1 MKSLCTTGLTFLLL
15 FSLSFAQTPQNP
27 QPSPQEIASD
37 DVVRISTSLVQTDV
51 VVTDKNDHIIPDLTL
66 ADFKLFENGKRQD
79 LKFMEFVSADAGPRI
94 EGSINIEG
102 NRIEPDAARNL
113 SARDLRRVF
122 AFVVDDLTIPFAD
135 LVSVRNLLADFVNN
149 QMRDGDLVAI
159 VRVVG
164 GRGLL
169 QQFTSD
175 KRLLRRAIT
184 EIRPTVS
191 PYSAFDNLP
200 PIEGSNPQPQQAAVG
215 DGGIAMPELAGVPD
229 VDAGDEGITRG
240 LRSLI
245 TLEMTGEVVNSM
257 KTLPGRKSLV
267 LISGGLPLYEASQN
281 QITIAGIPTPVAD
294 FSTYISNVSY
304 LLNQLTDRASRAG
317 VVINTLDIRG
327 LKASR
332 GVSLFTDPGNEGR
345 SALFGGG
352 GSDPNF
358 GRTANMGMFDNKSLD
373 TLSGH
378 LGLQALANAT
388 GGLSVTN
395 TSNFSEGL
403 DRILNRSNYY
413 LLAYTPTDSFDNK
426 FRKLEVKVER
436 PGARVYTR
444 AGYIAKADTPAG
456 QPKTKEQAIIR
467 AAMSP
472 LAKREVDVTGL
483 LQYRFL
489 PDNRADIDINML
501 INPNNF
507 NFKQE
512 SDGNYHT
519 AFDVVGFL
527 VNSMGK
533 SQGGFSQTVNASLS
547 PDDYK
552 RALTYGISYT
562 GHAQLPPG
570 MYQLRAVVRENESGL
585 VGTMSQFLEVPDL
598 ARKRL
603 TASSLFL
610 YAVDPTQGVKASPQ
624 PLTGLR
630 QLSRKQDLRY
640 AAIIYNPKASDGKM
654 QLQSHILISRAGKV
668 LFKEPDQPVAGSVQN
683 GQVAKIG
690 QFGLGKVQPGRLV
703 LTLVITDAQGD
714 KPEHTVV
721 RNIDFILVD

>member
-1 MKSLCTTGLTFLLL
+1 MKKLFTTGLTIVLL
-15 FSLSFAQTPQNP
+15 FSISLAQTP
-27 QPSPQEIASD
+27 QPSPQQPVAE

-51 VVTDKNDHIIPDLTL
+51 VVVDKNDHVIPDLTL

-79 LKFMEFVSADAGPRI
+79 LKFIEFVSADASPRI

-135 LVSVRNLLADFVNN
+135 LIGVRNLLSDFVNN
-149 QMRDGDLVAI
+149 QMSGGDLVAI
-159 VRVVG
+159 IRVVG

-175 KRLLRRAIT
+175 KQLLRRAIS
-184 EIRPTVS
+184 EINPVLT
-191 PYSAFDNLP
+191 PYSAFNNLP
-200 PIEGSNPQPQQAAVG
+200 AVEGNNPQPQQAASG
-215 DGGIAMPELAGVPD
+215 DGGIAMPEIAGMPD
-229 VDAGDEGITRG
+229 IDASDEGITRG
-240 LRSLI
+240 MRSLI
-245 TLEMTGEVVNSM
+245 TLQTTGDVVNSM

-267 LISGGLPLYEASQN
+267 LISGGLPLYEANQN

-294 FSTYISNVSY
+294 ASTYISNVSY

-358 GRTANMGMFDNKSLD
+358 GRAANMGQFDNKSLD

-388 GGLSVTN
+388 GGVSVIN
-395 TSNFSEGL
+395 TSNFGEGL
-403 DRILNRSNYY
+403 NRILNRSNYY
-413 LLAYTPTDSFDNK
+413 LLAYRPSESFDNK

-436 PGARVYTR
+436 PGTRVYTR
-444 AGYIAKADTPAG
+444 AGYIATADTPAG
-456 QPKTKEQAIIR
+456 QPKTKEQALIK

-472 LAKREVDVTGL
+472 LAKRDVDVTGL

-501 INPNNF
+501 INANNL

-519 AFDVVGFL
+519 TFDVVGFL

-562 GHAQLPPG
+562 GHAQLPAG
-570 MYQLRAVVRENESGL
+570 VYQLRTIVRENESGL

-598 ARKRL
+598 AKKRL

-610 YAVDPTQGVKASPQ
+610 YAVDPTQGIKASPL
-624 PLTGLR
+624 PLIGLR

-640 AAIIYNPKASDGKM
+640 AAIIYNPKANDSKM
-654 QLQSHILISRAGKV
+654 QLKSHILISRGGKV
-668 LFKEPDQPVAGSVQN
+668 LFREPDQPVTETVQN
-683 GQVAKIG
+683 GQLAKIG
-690 QFGLGKVQPGRLV
+690 QFGLGKVQPGRLM
-703 LTLVITDAQGD
+703 LTLVITDSQGD
-714 KPEHTVV
+714 KKEHTVV
-721 RNIDFILVD
+721 RNIDFTLVD

>member
-267 LISGGLPLYEASQN
+267 LISGGLPLYEANQN

>member
-1 MKSLCTTGLTFLLL
+1 MKRLSTIGLTFVLL
-15 FSLSFAQTPQNP
+15 FSISFAQTSQNP
-27 QPSPQEIASD
+27 PPSPQEIAPD
-37 DVVRISTSLVQTDV
+37 EVVRISTSLIQTDV
-51 VVTDKNDHIIPDLTL
+51 VVTDKNDQIIADLTL

-79 LKFMEFVSADAGPRI
+79 LKFIEFVGGDAQPRV
-94 EGSINIEG
+94 EGSIKIEG
-102 NRIEPDAARNL
+102 QPVEPDVARNL
-113 SARDLRRVF
+113 SVHDLRRVF

-135 LVSVRNLLADFVNN
+135 VISVRKLLLDFVNN
-149 QMRDGDLVAI
+149 QMHENDLVGI

-175 KRLLRRAIT
+175 KQLLRRAIT
-184 EIRPTVS
+184 EIRPTLS
-191 PYSAFDNLP
+191 PYSAFNNP
-200 PIEGSNPQPQQAAVG
+200 PALEGNNPQPQQAAVG
-215 DGGIAMPELAGVPD
+215 DGGIAMPEIAGVPD
-229 VDAGDEGITRG
+229 VDATDEGITRG

-294 FSTYISNVSY
+294 VSTYISNVSY

-327 LKASR
+327 LKSSR

-358 GRTANMGMFDNKSLD
+358 GRTANMGQFDNKSLD

-388 GGLSVTN
+388 GGVSVIN

-413 LLAYTPTDSFDNK
+413 LLAYTPSESFDNK
-426 FRKLEVKVER
+426 FHKLEVKVER
-436 PGARVYTR
+436 PGVRVYTR
-444 AGYIAKADTPAG
+444 AGYIARADAPASRA
-456 QPKTKEQAIIR
+456 KTKEEALIK

-472 LAKREVDVTGL
+472 LAKRDVDVTGL

-489 PDNRADIDINML
+489 PDNLADIDITML
-501 INPNNF
+501 INATNL

-519 AFDVVGFL
+519 TFDVVGFL
-527 VNSMGK
+527 VNSIGK

-562 GHAQLPPG
+562 GHAQLPAG
-570 MYQLRAVVRENESGL
+570 VYQLRAVVRENQSGSL
-585 VGTMSQFLEVPDL
+585 GTMSQFLEVPNL
-598 ARKRL
+598 AKKRL

-610 YAVDPTQGVKASPQ
+610 YAVDPTQGIKASPQ
-624 PLTGLR
+624 PLIGLR
-630 QLSRKQDLRY
+630 QLSRNQDLRY
-640 AAIIYNPKASDGKM
+640 AAIIYNPKANGK
-654 QLQSHILISRAGKV
+654 LQSHILISRGGKV
-668 LFKEPDQPVAGSVQN
+668 LFKEPDQPVTGTIQN
-683 GQVAKIG
+683 GQLAKIG

-703 LTLVITDAQGD
+703 LTLVITDATGD
-714 KPEHTVV
+714 KQERTVV
-721 RNIDFILVD
+721 RNIDFTLVD